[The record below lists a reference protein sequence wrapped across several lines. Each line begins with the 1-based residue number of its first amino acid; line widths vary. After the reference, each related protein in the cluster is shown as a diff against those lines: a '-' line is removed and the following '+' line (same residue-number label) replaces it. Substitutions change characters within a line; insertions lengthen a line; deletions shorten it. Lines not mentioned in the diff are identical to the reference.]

1 MIPRPLQKLSGDSI
15 STPPNDHSGDST
27 RECEFDSYMSYVLT
41 LIKAYSIFVF
51 THITWF
57 VCSLTSVGD
66 KWEDGRLHSGLSLSK
81 FIPPTHNV
89 CHCL

>member
-1 MIPRPLQKLSGDSI
+1 MWFQDHYKNHVV
-15 STPPNDHSGDST
+15 TPTFHCVHSGDFAGDS
-27 RECEFDSYMSYVLT
+27 EFNLYVSYVLT